1 MTRWLDAEQQR
12 AWRALI
18 SVAMRLPAALDT
30 QLQRDQGLTH
40 FEYFVLSVL
49 SESVDRRLKLSA
61 LAAGAN
67 ASLSRL
73 SHVVTKLERAGF
85 VRRET
90 VAGERGAWAVLT
102 DAGFDQVVSA
112 APDHVETV
120 RALIFDGLDDADIRA
135 LTEVGEAMVAQLDR
149 GIASSG

>member
-30 QLQRDQGLTH
+30 QLQRDHGLTH
-40 FEYFVLSVL
+40 FEYYVLSVL
-49 SESVDRRLKLSA
+49 SDSVDRRLKLSA
-61 LAAGAN
+61 LAADAN

-73 SHVVTKLERAGF
+73 SHVVTKMERHGW

-102 DAGFDQVVSA
+102 DAGFAKLVEA

-120 RALIFDGLDDADIRA
+120 RSLIFDGLDAAHVRA
-135 LTEVGEAMVAQLDR
+135 LTEVGTAMVAQLDR

>member
-18 SVAMRLPAALDT
+18 SVAMRLPAALDPE
-30 QLQRDQGLTH
+30 LQRDHGLTH

-49 SESVDRRLKLSA
+49 SESADRRLKLSA

-73 SHVVTKLERAGF
+73 SHVVTKLEKSRW

-102 DAGFDQVVSA
+102 DAGYAKVVEA

-120 RALIFDGLDDADIRA
+120 RSLIFDGLDGAHVRA
-135 LTEVGEAMVAQLDR
+135 LTEVGAAMVAQLDR